1 MLLVT
6 GCFIKLSKLYIKGFR
21 NFKEATINFNNQ
33 SLIIGAND
41 VGKTNLLYAL
51 RILLDRGFSDLDLE
65 LKESDFYAYEETN
78 EVIITAF
85 FDDIKEDCILSKMKG
100 DISGDGNLVIK
111 YLATK
116 GEDYKFF
123 CGKSDA
129 DEDLHEYAIPYY
141 RKVLNI
147 KYINSKRDFWGY
159 INKTKNILLQQAKE
173 DRSAETIDMDDA
185 LYKQI
190 SDKLKEVDSQIPELS
205 YVKNATE
212 QINEELNKL
221 AIHNQEQKVV
231 FDTASTDTDSVINKI
246 SITSKHGDKKLLI
259 GGEGRLNQIYLSLWA
274 SQNRISEY
282 SNEVSILC
290 VEEPEAYLHPHQQR
304 ELARYLCQVLKGQ
317 VILTSHSPYIVCE
330 FSPNSIMRLYK
341 DDQETKVA
349 SDGCSSV
356 IEEGFDGFGYRMSV
370 LPAEA
375 FFADCVILVEGQSEL
390 IFYKTLAKQIGIDLD
405 RLNISILSVEG
416 VGFYTYAKILGALGI
431 YWVARTDN
439 DIFKIQHQDAYRF
452 AGIERGLELAKQSCD
467 LEETDEKV
475 IDAYSCK
482 IHGFVDKNSIPSKVL
497 EAADKLR
504 DVLANYDIFIADVD
518 FETDLCNG
526 PLKDGLKEYYG
537 DLLSDSSLIKKMKSH
552 KAINIYDFLKNHK
565 ERLEA
570 LADDYVAKP
579 LLSAKNYIEDKY
591 GTY

>member
-1 MLLVT
+1 MRLKT
-6 GCFIKLSKLYIKGFR
+6 LYIKGFR

-370 LPAEA
+370 IPAEA

-526 PLKDGLKEYYG
+526 PLKDALKEYYG

>member
-1 MLLVT
+1 MRLKT
-6 GCFIKLSKLYIKGFR
+6 LYIKGFR

-129 DEDLHEYAIPYY
+129 DEDLHEYSIPYY

-173 DRSAETIDMDDA
+173 ERSAETIDTDDA

-330 FSPNSIMRLYK
+330 FTPNSIMRLYK

-370 LPAEA
+370 IPAEA

-416 VGFYTYAKILGALGI
+416 VGFNTYAKILGALGI

-482 IHGFVDKNSIPSKVL
+482 IHGFADKNSIPSKVL

-526 PLKDGLKEYYG
+526 PLKDALKEYYG

-570 LADDYVAKP
+570 LADDYIAKP

>member
-1 MLLVT
+1 MRLKT
-6 GCFIKLSKLYIKGFR
+6 LYIKGFR

-100 DISGDGNLVIK
+100 DISGDGKLVIK

-173 DRSAETIDMDDA
+173 ERSAETIDTDDA

-304 ELARYLCQVLKGQ
+304 ELARYLSGVLNGQ

-330 FSPNSIMRLYK
+330 NSPNSIIRLYK
-341 DDQETKVA
+341 KDQETLAA
-349 SDGCSSV
+349 SDGCSEI
-356 IEEGFDGFGYRMSV
+356 IESGFTDFGYRISV
-370 LPAEA
+370 IPAEA
-375 FFADCVILVEGQSEL
+375 FFADYAILVEGQSEL
-390 IFYKTLAKQIGIDLD
+390 IFYKTLAPQIGIDLD

-416 VGFYTYAKILGALGI
+416 VGFKVYAKILDALNI
-431 YWVARTDN
+431 EWIARTDN
-439 DIFKIQHQDAYRF
+439 DINKIKDHEAYHF
-452 AGIERGLELAKQSCD
+452 AGVERGLALIEQSFIIGKSD
-467 LEETDEKV
+467 KNIITDNKP
-475 IDAYSCK
+475 K
-482 IHGFVDKNSIPSKVL
+482 IHGFASKEKIPQEVL
-497 EAADKLR
+497 KAVNELR
-504 DVLANYDIFIADVD
+504 DMLIEYNIYVADVD
-518 FETDLCNG
+518 LETDLCKG
-526 PLKDGLKEYYG
+526 PLKVSLKNKYG
-537 DLLSDSSLIKKMKSH
+537 KDLSDEALVGKMKAH
-552 KAINIYDFLKNHK
+552 KAINMYDFLQNNKK
-565 ERLEA
+565 DLSI
-570 LADDYVAKP
+570 LKDDYIAMPLWVAK
-579 LLSAKNYIEDKY
+579 KFVEDKY
-591 GTY
+591 GIY

>member
-1 MLLVT
+1 MRLKT
-6 GCFIKLSKLYIKGFR
+6 LYIKGFR

-100 DISGDGNLVIK
+100 DISGDGKLVIK

-246 SITSKHGDKKLLI
+246 SITSKHGNKKLLI

-370 LPAEA
+370 IPAEA

-416 VGFYTYAKILGALGI
+416 VGFNTYAKILGALGI

-526 PLKDGLKEYYG
+526 PLKDALKEYYG

-570 LADDYVAKP
+570 LADDYIAKP

>member
-1 MLLVT
+1 MRLKT
-6 GCFIKLSKLYIKGFR
+6 LYIKGFR

-123 CGKSDA
+123 CGKSDT
-129 DEDLHEYAIPYY
+129 DEDLHEYSIPYY

-173 DRSAETIDMDDA
+173 ERSAETIDTDDA

-304 ELARYLCQVLKGQ
+304 ELARYLSGVLNGQ

-330 FSPNSIMRLYK
+330 NSPNSIIRLYK
-341 DDQETKVA
+341 KDQETLAA
-349 SDGCSSV
+349 SDGCSEI
-356 IEEGFDGFGYRMSV
+356 IESGFTDFGYRMSV
-370 LPAEA
+370 IPAEA
-375 FFADCVILVEGQSEL
+375 FFADYAILVEGQSEL
-390 IFYKTLAKQIGIDLD
+390 IFYKTLAPQIGIDLD

-416 VGFYTYAKILGALGI
+416 VGFKVYAKILDALNI
-431 YWVARTDN
+431 EWIARTDN
-439 DIFKIQHQDAYRF
+439 DINKIKDHEAYRF
-452 AGIERGLELAKQSCD
+452 AGVERGLALIEQSFIIGKSD
-467 LEETDEKV
+467 QNIITDNKP
-475 IDAYSCK
+475 K
-482 IHGFVDKNSIPSKVL
+482 IHGFTSKEKIPQEVL
-497 EAADKLR
+497 KAVNELR
-504 DVLANYDIFIADVD
+504 NMLIEYNVYVADVD
-518 FETDLCNG
+518 LETDLCKG
-526 PLKDGLKEYYG
+526 PLKVFLKDKYG
-537 DLLSDSSLIKKMKSH
+537 KDLSDEALVGKMKAH
-552 KAINIYDFLKNHK
+552 KAINMYDFLQNNKK
-565 ERLEA
+565 DLSI
-570 LADDYVAKP
+570 LKDDYIAMPLWVAK
-579 LLSAKNYIEDKY
+579 KFVEDKY

>member
-1 MLLVT
+1 M
-6 GCFIKLSKLYIKGFR
+6 KLSKLYIKGFR

-370 LPAEA
+370 IPAEA

-416 VGFYTYAKILGALGI
+416 VGFNTYAKILGALGI

-452 AGIERGLELAKQSCD
+452 AGIERGLDLAKQSCD

-475 IDAYSCK
+475 IDANSCK

-526 PLKDGLKEYYG
+526 PLKDALKEYYG

-570 LADDYVAKP
+570 LADDYIAKP

>member
-1 MLLVT
+1 MRLKT
-6 GCFIKLSKLYIKGFR
+6 LYIKGFR

-51 RILLDRGFSDLDLE
+51 RILLDRGFSDYDLE
-65 LKESDFYAYEETN
+65 LKDSDFYAYEDTN
-78 EVIITAF
+78 EVVIKAF
-85 FDDIKEDCILSKMKG
+85 FEDIKEECILSKMKG
-100 DISGDGNLVIK
+100 DISGDGKLVIK

-173 DRSAETIDMDDA
+173 ERSAETIDTDDA

-304 ELARYLCQVLKGQ
+304 ELARYLSGVLNGQ

-330 FSPNSIMRLYK
+330 NSPNSIIRLYK
-341 DDQETKVA
+341 KDQETLAA
-349 SDGCSSV
+349 SDGCSEI
-356 IEEGFDGFGYRMSV
+356 IESGFTDFGYRMSV
-370 LPAEA
+370 IPAEA
-375 FFADCVILVEGQSEL
+375 FFADYAILVEGQSEL
-390 IFYKTLAKQIGIDLD
+390 IFYKTLAPQIGIDLD

-416 VGFYTYAKILGALGI
+416 VGFKVYAKILDALNI
-431 YWVARTDN
+431 EWIARTDN
-439 DIFKIQHQDAYRF
+439 DINKIKDHETYRF
-452 AGIERGLELAKQSCD
+452 AGVERGLALIEQSFIIGKSD
-467 LEETDEKV
+467 KNIITDNKP
-475 IDAYSCK
+475 K
-482 IHGFVDKNSIPSKVL
+482 IHGFASKEKIPQEVL
-497 EAADKLR
+497 KAVNELR
-504 DVLANYDIFIADVD
+504 DMLIEYNVYVADVD
-518 FETDLCNG
+518 LETDLCKG
-526 PLKDGLKEYYG
+526 PLKVSLKNKYG
-537 DLLSDSSLIKKMKSH
+537 KDLSDEALVGKMKAH
-552 KAINIYDFLKNHK
+552 KAINMYDFLQNNKK
-565 ERLEA
+565 DLSI
-570 LADDYVAKP
+570 LKDDYIAMPLWVAK
-579 LLSAKNYIEDKY
+579 KIVEDKY

>member
-1 MLLVT
+1 MRLKT
-6 GCFIKLSKLYIKGFR
+6 LYIKGFR

-100 DISGDGNLVIK
+100 DISGDGELVIK

-123 CGKSDA
+123 CGKSDT
-129 DEDLHEYAIPYY
+129 DEDLHEYTIPYY

-173 DRSAETIDMDDA
+173 ERSAETIDMDDA

-370 LPAEA
+370 IPAEA
-375 FFADCVILVEGQSEL
+375 FFADSVILVEGQSEL

-482 IHGFVDKNSIPSKVL
+482 IHGFVDKISIPSKVL

-526 PLKDGLKEYYG
+526 PLKDALKEYYG

>member
-1 MLLVT
+1 MRLKT
-6 GCFIKLSKLYIKGFR
+6 LYIKGFR

-370 LPAEA
+370 IPAEA

-416 VGFYTYAKILGALGI
+416 VGFNTYAKILGALGI

-526 PLKDGLKEYYG
+526 PLKDALKEYYG
-537 DLLSDSSLIKKMKSH
+537 DFLSDSSLIKKMKSH

-565 ERLEA
+565 DRLEA
-570 LADDYVAKP
+570 LADDYIAKP

>member
-1 MLLVT
+1 MRLKT
-6 GCFIKLSKLYIKGFR
+6 LYIKGFR

-370 LPAEA
+370 IPAEA

-416 VGFYTYAKILGALGI
+416 VGFNTYAKILGALGI

-482 IHGFVDKNSIPSKVL
+482 IHGFVDKNSIPSEVL

-526 PLKDGLKEYYG
+526 PLKDALKEYYG

-570 LADDYVAKP
+570 LADDYIAKP

>member
-1 MLLVT
+1 MRLKT
-6 GCFIKLSKLYIKGFR
+6 LYIKGFR

-370 LPAEA
+370 IPAEA

-416 VGFYTYAKILGALGI
+416 VGFNTYAKILGALGI

-482 IHGFVDKNSIPSKVL
+482 IHGFADKNSIPSKVL
-497 EAADKLR
+497 ETADKLR

-526 PLKDGLKEYYG
+526 PLKDALKEYYG

-552 KAINIYDFLKNHK
+552 KAMNIYDFLKNHK

-570 LADDYVAKP
+570 LADDYIAKP

>member
-1 MLLVT
+1 MRLKT
-6 GCFIKLSKLYIKGFR
+6 LYIKGFR

-370 LPAEA
+370 IPAEA

-416 VGFYTYAKILGALGI
+416 VGFNTYAKILGALGI

-482 IHGFVDKNSIPSKVL
+482 IHGFADKNSIPSKVL

-526 PLKDGLKEYYG
+526 PLKDALKEYYG

-570 LADDYVAKP
+570 LADDYIAKP

>member
-1 MLLVT
+1 M
-6 GCFIKLSKLYIKGFR
+6 KLSKLYIKGFR

-100 DISGDGNLVIK
+100 DISGDGKLVIK

-282 SNEVSILC
+282 SNEVSILS

-370 LPAEA
+370 IPAEA

-416 VGFYTYAKILGALGI
+416 VGFNTYAKILGALGI

-452 AGIERGLELAKQSCD
+452 AGIERGLDLAKQSCD

-526 PLKDGLKEYYG
+526 PLKDAFQEYYG

-570 LADDYVAKP
+570 LADDYIAKP

>member
-1 MLLVT
+1 MRLKT
-6 GCFIKLSKLYIKGFR
+6 LYIKGFR

-173 DRSAETIDMDDA
+173 ERSAETIDTDDA

-304 ELARYLCQVLKGQ
+304 ELARYLSGVLNGQ

-330 FSPNSIMRLYK
+330 NSPNSIIRLYK
-341 DDQETKVA
+341 KDQETLAA
-349 SDGCSSV
+349 SDGCSEI
-356 IEEGFDGFGYRMSV
+356 IESGFTDFGYRMSV
-370 LPAEA
+370 IPAEA
-375 FFADCVILVEGQSEL
+375 FFADYAILVEGQSEL
-390 IFYKTLAKQIGIDLD
+390 IFYKTLAPQIGIDLD

-416 VGFYTYAKILGALGI
+416 VGFKVYAKILDALNI
-431 YWVARTDN
+431 EWIARTDN
-439 DIFKIQHQDAYRF
+439 DINKIKDHETYHF
-452 AGIERGLELAKQSCD
+452 AGVERGIALIEQSFIIGKSD
-467 LEETDEKV
+467 KNIITDNKP
-475 IDAYSCK
+475 K
-482 IHGFVDKNSIPSKVL
+482 IHGFASKEKIPQEVL
-497 EAADKLR
+497 KAVNELR
-504 DVLANYDIFIADVD
+504 DMLIEYNVYVADVD
-518 FETDLCNG
+518 LETDLCKG
-526 PLKDGLKEYYG
+526 PLKVSLKNKYG
-537 DLLSDSSLIKKMKSH
+537 KDLSDEALVGKMKAH
-552 KAINIYDFLKNHK
+552 KAINMYDFLQNNKK
-565 ERLEA
+565 DLSI
-570 LADDYVAKP
+570 LKDDYIAMPLWVAK
-579 LLSAKNYIEDKY
+579 KIVEDKY

>member
-1 MLLVT
+1 MRLKT
-6 GCFIKLSKLYIKGFR
+6 LYIKGFR

-304 ELARYLCQVLKGQ
+304 ELARYLCQVLEGQ

-370 LPAEA
+370 IPAEA

-416 VGFYTYAKILGALGI
+416 VGFNTYAKILGALGI

-482 IHGFVDKNSIPSKVL
+482 IHGFADKNSIPSEVL

-526 PLKDGLKEYYG
+526 PLKDALKEYYG

-570 LADDYVAKP
+570 LADDYIAKP

>member
-1 MLLVT
+1 M
-6 GCFIKLSKLYIKGFR
+6 KLSKLYIKGFR

-370 LPAEA
+370 IPAEA

-482 IHGFVDKNSIPSKVL
+482 IHGFVDKISIPSKVL

-526 PLKDGLKEYYG
+526 PLKDALKEYYG

>member
-1 MLLVT
+1 M
-6 GCFIKLSKLYIKGFR
+6 KLSKLYIKGFR

-349 SDGCSSV
+349 SDGCSTV

-370 LPAEA
+370 IPAEA

-416 VGFYTYAKILGALGI
+416 VGFYTYAKILGALDI

-482 IHGFVDKNSIPSKVL
+482 IHGFVDKNSIQSKVL

-526 PLKDGLKEYYG
+526 PLKDALKEYYG

>member
-1 MLLVT
+1 MRLKT
-6 GCFIKLSKLYIKGFR
+6 LYIKGFR

-173 DRSAETIDMDDA
+173 ERSAETIDTDEA

-304 ELARYLCQVLKGQ
+304 ELARYLSGVLNGQ

-330 FSPNSIMRLYK
+330 NSPNSIIRLYK
-341 DDQETKVA
+341 KDQETLAA
-349 SDGCSSV
+349 SDGCSEI
-356 IEEGFDGFGYRMSV
+356 IESGFTDFGYRMSV
-370 LPAEA
+370 IPAEA
-375 FFADCVILVEGQSEL
+375 FFADYAILVEGQSEL
-390 IFYKTLAKQIGIDLD
+390 IFYKTLAPQIGIDLD

-416 VGFYTYAKILGALGI
+416 VGFKVYAKILDALNI
-431 YWVARTDN
+431 EWIARTDN
-439 DIFKIQHQDAYRF
+439 DINKIKDHETYHF
-452 AGIERGLELAKQSCD
+452 AGVERGIALIEQSFIIGKSD
-467 LEETDEKV
+467 KNIITDNKP
-475 IDAYSCK
+475 K
-482 IHGFVDKNSIPSKVL
+482 IHGFASKEKIPQEVL
-497 EAADKLR
+497 KAVNELR
-504 DVLANYDIFIADVD
+504 DMLIEYNVYVADVD
-518 FETDLCNG
+518 LETDLCKG
-526 PLKDGLKEYYG
+526 PLKVSLKNKYG
-537 DLLSDSSLIKKMKSH
+537 KDLSDEALVGKMKAH
-552 KAINIYDFLKNHK
+552 KAINMYDFLQNNKK
-565 ERLEA
+565 DLSI
-570 LADDYVAKP
+570 LKDDYIAMPLWVAK
-579 LLSAKNYIEDKY
+579 KIVEDKY

>member
-1 MLLVT
+1 MRLKT
-6 GCFIKLSKLYIKGFR
+6 LYIKGFR

-51 RILLDRGFSDLDLE
+51 RILLDRGFSDYDLE
-65 LKESDFYAYEETN
+65 LKDSDFYAYEDTN
-78 EVIITAF
+78 EVVIKAF
-85 FDDIKEDCILSKMKG
+85 FEDIKEECILSKMKG
-100 DISGDGNLVIK
+100 DISGDGKLVIK

-173 DRSAETIDMDDA
+173 ERSATIDTDDA

-304 ELARYLCQVLKGQ
+304 ELARYLSGVLNGQ

-330 FSPNSIMRLYK
+330 NSPNSIIRLYK
-341 DDQETKVA
+341 KDQETLAA
-349 SDGCSSV
+349 SDGCSEI
-356 IEEGFDGFGYRMSV
+356 IESGFTDFGYRMSV
-370 LPAEA
+370 IPAEA
-375 FFADCVILVEGQSEL
+375 FFADYAILVEGQSEL
-390 IFYKTLAKQIGIDLD
+390 IFYKTLAPQIGIDLD

-416 VGFYTYAKILGALGI
+416 VGFKVYAKILDALNI
-431 YWVARTDN
+431 EWIARTDN
-439 DIFKIQHQDAYRF
+439 DINKIKDHETYRF
-452 AGIERGLELAKQSCD
+452 AGVERGLALIEQSFIIGKSD
-467 LEETDEKV
+467 KNIITDNKP
-475 IDAYSCK
+475 K
-482 IHGFVDKNSIPSKVL
+482 IHGFASKEKIPQEVL
-497 EAADKLR
+497 KAVNELR
-504 DVLANYDIFIADVD
+504 DMLIEYNVYVADVD
-518 FETDLCNG
+518 LETDLCKG
-526 PLKDGLKEYYG
+526 PLKVSLKNKYG
-537 DLLSDSSLIKKMKSH
+537 KDLSDEALVGKMKAH
-552 KAINIYDFLKNHK
+552 KAINMYDFLQNNKK
-565 ERLEA
+565 DLSI
-570 LADDYVAKP
+570 LKDDYIAMPLWVAK
-579 LLSAKNYIEDKY
+579 KIVEDKY

>member
-1 MLLVT
+1 MRLKT
-6 GCFIKLSKLYIKGFR
+6 LYIKGFR

-51 RILLDRGFSDLDLE
+51 RILLDRGFSDYDLE
-65 LKESDFYAYEETN
+65 LKDSDFYAYEDTN
-78 EVIITAF
+78 EVVIKAF
-85 FDDIKEDCILSKMKG
+85 FEDIKEECILSKMKG
-100 DISGDGNLVIK
+100 DISGDGKLVIK

-173 DRSAETIDMDDA
+173 ERSAETIDTDDA

-290 VEEPEAYLHPHQQR
+290 VEEPETYLHPHQQR
-304 ELARYLCQVLKGQ
+304 ELARYLSGVLNGQ

-330 FSPNSIMRLYK
+330 NSPNSIIRLYK
-341 DDQETKVA
+341 KDQETLAA
-349 SDGCSSV
+349 SDGCSEI
-356 IEEGFDGFGYRMSV
+356 IESGFTDFGYRMSV
-370 LPAEA
+370 IPAEA
-375 FFADCVILVEGQSEL
+375 FFADYAILVEGQSEL
-390 IFYKTLAKQIGIDLD
+390 IFYKTLAPQIGIDLD

-416 VGFYTYAKILGALGI
+416 VGFKVYAKILDALNI
-431 YWVARTDN
+431 EWIARTDN
-439 DIFKIQHQDAYRF
+439 DINKIKDHETYRF
-452 AGIERGLELAKQSCD
+452 AGVERGLALIEQSFIIGKSD
-467 LEETDEKV
+467 KNIITDNKP
-475 IDAYSCK
+475 K
-482 IHGFVDKNSIPSKVL
+482 IHGFASKEKIPQEVL
-497 EAADKLR
+497 KAVNELR
-504 DVLANYDIFIADVD
+504 DMLIEYNVYVADVD
-518 FETDLCNG
+518 LETDLCKG
-526 PLKDGLKEYYG
+526 PLKVSLKNKYG
-537 DLLSDSSLIKKMKSH
+537 KDLSDEALVGKMKAH
-552 KAINIYDFLKNHK
+552 KAINMYDFLQNNKK
-565 ERLEA
+565 DLSI
-570 LADDYVAKP
+570 LKDDYIAMPLWVAK
-579 LLSAKNYIEDKY
+579 KIVEDKY

>member
-1 MLLVT
+1 M
-6 GCFIKLSKLYIKGFR
+6 KLSKLYIKGFR

-190 SDKLKEVDSQIPELS
+190 SEKLKEVDSQIPELS

-370 LPAEA
+370 IPAEA

-416 VGFYTYAKILGALGI
+416 VGFNTYAKILGALGI

-526 PLKDGLKEYYG
+526 PLKDALKEYYG

-570 LADDYVAKP
+570 LADDYIAKP

>member
-1 MLLVT
+1 M
-6 GCFIKLSKLYIKGFR
+6 KLSKLYIKGFR

-190 SDKLKEVDSQIPELS
+190 SDKLKEVDLQIPELS

-370 LPAEA
+370 IPAEA

-416 VGFYTYAKILGALGI
+416 VGFNTYAKILGALGI

-452 AGIERGLELAKQSCD
+452 AGIERGLDLAKQSCD

-526 PLKDGLKEYYG
+526 PLKDALKEYYG

-570 LADDYVAKP
+570 LADDYIAKP

>member
-1 MLLVT
+1 M
-6 GCFIKLSKLYIKGFR
+6 KLSKLYIKGFR
-21 NFKEATINFNNQ
+21 NFKEVTINFNNQ

-100 DISGDGNLVIK
+100 DISGDGKLVIK

-173 DRSAETIDMDDA
+173 ERSAETIDTDDA

-370 LPAEA
+370 IPAEA

-497 EAADKLR
+497 EVADKLR

-526 PLKDGLKEYYG
+526 PLKDALKEYYG

>member
-1 MLLVT
+1 MRLKT
-6 GCFIKLSKLYIKGFR
+6 LYIKGFR

-370 LPAEA
+370 IPAEA

-416 VGFYTYAKILGALGI
+416 VGFNTYAKILGALGI

-482 IHGFVDKNSIPSKVL
+482 IHGFADKNSILSKVL

-526 PLKDGLKEYYG
+526 PLKDALKKYYG

-570 LADDYVAKP
+570 LADDYIAKP

>member
-1 MLLVT
+1 MRLKT
-6 GCFIKLSKLYIKGFR
+6 LYIKGFR

-100 DISGDGNLVIK
+100 DISGDGKLVIK

-246 SITSKHGDKKLLI
+246 SITSKHGNKKLLI

-370 LPAEA
+370 IPAEA

-416 VGFYTYAKILGALGI
+416 VGFNTYAKILGALGI

-452 AGIERGLELAKQSCD
+452 AGIERGLELAQQSCD

-482 IHGFVDKNSIPSKVL
+482 IHGFADKNSIPSKVL

-526 PLKDGLKEYYG
+526 PLKDALKEYYG

-552 KAINIYDFLKNHK
+552 KAINIYDFPKNHK

-570 LADDYVAKP
+570 LADDYIAKP

>member
-1 MLLVT
+1 MRLKT
-6 GCFIKLSKLYIKGFR
+6 LYIKGFR

-100 DISGDGNLVIK
+100 DISGDGELVIK

-173 DRSAETIDMDDA
+173 ERSAETIDTDDA

-231 FDTASTDTDSVINKI
+231 FDIASTDTDSVINRI

-330 FSPNSIMRLYK
+330 FTPNSIMRLYK

-356 IEEGFDGFGYRMSV
+356 IEEGFGGFGYRMSV
-370 LPAEA
+370 IPAEA

-416 VGFYTYAKILGALGI
+416 VGFNTYAKILGALGI

-439 DIFKIQHQDAYRF
+439 DIFKIQHKDAYRF

-482 IHGFVDKNSIPSKVL
+482 IHGFADKNSIPSKVL

-504 DVLANYDIFIADVD
+504 DVLANCDIFIADVD

-526 PLKDGLKEYYG
+526 PLKDALKEYYG

-570 LADDYVAKP
+570 LADDYIAKP

>member
-1 MLLVT
+1 MRLKTLD
-6 GCFIKLSKLYIKGFR
+6 IKGFR

-100 DISGDGNLVIK
+100 DISGDGKLVIK

-173 DRSAETIDMDDA
+173 ERSAETIDTDDA

-370 LPAEA
+370 IPAEA

-416 VGFYTYAKILGALGI
+416 VGFNTYAKILGALGI

-526 PLKDGLKEYYG
+526 PLKDALKEYYG

-570 LADDYVAKP
+570 LADDYIAKP

>member
-1 MLLVT
+1 MRLKT
-6 GCFIKLSKLYIKGFR
+6 LYIKGFR

-370 LPAEA
+370 IPAEA

-416 VGFYTYAKILGALGI
+416 VGFNTYAKILGALGI

-467 LEETDEKV
+467 LVETDEKV

-526 PLKDGLKEYYG
+526 PLKDALKEYYG

-565 ERLEA
+565 KRLEA

>member
-1 MLLVT
+1 MRLKT
-6 GCFIKLSKLYIKGFR
+6 LYIKGFR
-21 NFKEATINFNNQ
+21 NFKEETINFNNQ

-370 LPAEA
+370 IPAEA

-416 VGFYTYAKILGALGI
+416 VGFNTYAKILGALGI
-431 YWVARTDN
+431 YWIARTDN

-526 PLKDGLKEYYG
+526 PLKDALKEYYG

>member
-1 MLLVT
+1 M
-6 GCFIKLSKLYIKGFR
+6 KLSKLYIKGFR

-85 FDDIKEDCILSKMKG
+85 FEDIKEDCILSKMKG
-100 DISGDGNLVIK
+100 DISGDGKLVIK

-123 CGKSDA
+123 CGKSDT

-341 DDQETKVA
+341 DGQETKVA

-370 LPAEA
+370 IPAEA

-416 VGFYTYAKILGALGI
+416 VGFNTYAKILGALGI

-526 PLKDGLKEYYG
+526 PLKDALKEYYG
-537 DLLSDSSLIKKMKSH
+537 DLLSDSSLIKKMKSR

-570 LADDYVAKP
+570 LADDYIAKP

>member
-1 MLLVT
+1 M
-6 GCFIKLSKLYIKGFR
+6 KLSKLYIKGFR

-370 LPAEA
+370 IPAEA

-526 PLKDGLKEYYG
+526 LLKDALKEYYG

-570 LADDYVAKP
+570 LADDYIAKP

>member
-1 MLLVT
+1 M
-6 GCFIKLSKLYIKGFR
+6 KLSKLYIKGFR

-100 DISGDGNLVIK
+100 DISGDGKLVIK

-246 SITSKHGDKKLLI
+246 SITSKHGNKKLLI

-370 LPAEA
+370 IPAEA

-416 VGFYTYAKILGALGI
+416 VGFNTYAKILGALGI

-452 AGIERGLELAKQSCD
+452 AGIERGLELAQQSCD

-482 IHGFVDKNSIPSKVL
+482 IHGFADKNSIPSKVL

-526 PLKDGLKEYYG
+526 PLKDALKEYYG

-570 LADDYVAKP
+570 LADDYIAKP

>member
-1 MLLVT
+1 MRLKT
-6 GCFIKLSKLYIKGFR
+6 LYIKGFR

-349 SDGCSSV
+349 SDSCSSV

-370 LPAEA
+370 IPAEA

-416 VGFYTYAKILGALGI
+416 VGFNTYAKILGALGI

-526 PLKDGLKEYYG
+526 PLKDALKEYYG

-570 LADDYVAKP
+570 LADDYIAKP

>member
-1 MLLVT
+1 MRLKT
-6 GCFIKLSKLYIKGFR
+6 LYIKGFR

-65 LKESDFYAYEETN
+65 LKESDFYVYEETN

-100 DISGDGNLVIK
+100 DISGDGELVIK

-123 CGKSDA
+123 CGKSDT
-129 DEDLHEYAIPYY
+129 DEDLHEYTIPYY

-173 DRSAETIDMDDA
+173 ERSAETIDMDDA

-190 SDKLKEVDSQIPELS
+190 SDKLKEVDSQIPQLS

-370 LPAEA
+370 IPAEA

-482 IHGFVDKNSIPSKVL
+482 IHGFADKNSIPSKVL

-526 PLKDGLKEYYG
+526 PLKDALKEYYG

-565 ERLEA
+565 ECLEA
-570 LADDYVAKP
+570 LADDYIAKP

>member
-1 MLLVT
+1 M
-6 GCFIKLSKLYIKGFR
+6 KLSKLYIKGFR

-51 RILLDRGFSDLDLE
+51 RILLDRGLSDLDLE

-100 DISGDGNLVIK
+100 DISGDGKLVIK

-116 GEDYKFF
+116 GDDYKFF

-173 DRSAETIDMDDA
+173 ERSAETIDTDDA

-370 LPAEA
+370 IPAEA

-416 VGFYTYAKILGALGI
+416 VGFNTYVKILGALGI

-526 PLKDGLKEYYG
+526 PLKDALKEYYG
-537 DLLSDSSLIKKMKSH
+537 ELLSDSSLIKKMKSH

-579 LLSAKNYIEDKY
+579 LLSAKNYIAIVR
-591 GTY
+591 

>member
-1 MLLVT
+1 MRLKT
-6 GCFIKLSKLYIKGFR
+6 LYIKGFR

-304 ELARYLCQVLKGQ
+304 ELARYLCQVLKGP

>member
-1 MLLVT
+1 MRLKT
-6 GCFIKLSKLYIKGFR
+6 LYIKGFR

-100 DISGDGNLVIK
+100 DISGDGKLVIK

-246 SITSKHGDKKLLI
+246 SITSKHGNKKLLI

-370 LPAEA
+370 IPAEA

-416 VGFYTYAKILGALGI
+416 VGFNTYAKILGALGI

-482 IHGFVDKNSIPSKVL
+482 IHGFADKNSIPSKVL

-526 PLKDGLKEYYG
+526 PLKDALKEYYG

-570 LADDYVAKP
+570 LADDYIAKP